1 MMKALLCRLLP
12 ENLSEILFSYE
23 RRSQLLLNLSLVV
36 NLVYAVLKL
45 GSGIYYHSFWMGALG
60 IYYAVLGGLRFFL
73 LHAIHRPND
82 QTLIYRRTAWLLNLL
97 TLTMTGIF
105 VQMVRENRAYDYPGV
120 LIFAMAAW
128 TFANVIVAAVNL
140 IRRQKD
146 ENKVLAAARCVS
158 FAGALMSIL
167 ALQTALIA
175 RFGEDDVAFAQLMN
189 ALGGAGVTA
198 LLVTLSAL
206 MIARSSAWK
215 STDENA
221 LH

>member
-206 MIARSSAWK
+206 LIARSSAWK